1 MKTEKNRKLH
11 GSVLLTVV
19 AVMAML
25 IIFMTGTLVLANAAN
40 RRSHRSYTS
49 SQAEYTARAA
59 IDAFYR
65 STEDNTA
72 IRNAVLNLGT
82 RATYADVD
90 FGADYNTAMGR
101 LVDPDGSGTHDGQIR
116 IEQLHDAA
124 DHPITRWK
132 WNPSPEDPSHPGRAL
147 PAQWEEFNVIRVTA
161 TVQVGQ
167 RGARKTIYQ
176 DFLANPTTFTPTP
189 TPPGPN
195 PTAPE
200 GFQTIGDSAF
210 NTTGS
215 NLATHVILGLGNA
228 DRESVYDPRASSEMY
243 SPLFF
248 VNGSFDT
255 SAQFYMHVSSPEFK
269 TVITKDLHVNNELI
283 VEVDY
288 DASELPAGWTQK
300 DVPYFFVNGTLN
312 YDSGQFYFGTGRSND
327 DSRAPYNIFI
337 GRANISA
344 AGQLHIGG
352 DLYLMD
358 SGVEHVIE
366 GGTTTKLYSWT
377 ESMDSSSGS
386 QFTPAKSG
394 SIYCN
399 GSLKYTAGGE
409 IDGEVRVMDTL
420 TITSVSE
427 LTIHGNV
434 VAKNIILNG
443 SEPINIVD
451 GSGAFFDNIS
461 GDNAAA
467 IAAFNAVKMGDYAAF
482 NEPAYPESMTR
493 EEIYGTDPA
502 VDPSNPDLQNT
513 YNNFGLP
520 GGNKII
526 TNQMELL
533 DAVGYDNTR
542 GDFAS
547 YYTELPSTVPAKNT
561 SNTYGDGYTNGSSS
575 VVYIPYNAS
584 LSGTVT
590 IEPPAG
596 ATEFW
601 VVLGD
606 EGQTLNIPGD
616 TRLVLDDS
624 SCVINVMIQGN
635 LKLNDRSALLCK
647 SVADKIIGQTALGD
661 IDQSTDHVNV
671 MLYSNKT
678 TTLTL
683 GAQALVAA
691 NALAPYMDLIGGTEA
706 RWTADSYT
714 NKYGVTTTFTGGA
727 KSVVWLGN
735 GLFKSV
741 PSAFNNFG
749 FLKLDTGF

>member
-65 STEDNTA
+65 STQDNTT
-72 IRNAVLNLGT
+72 IRDAVLNLGT
-82 RATYADVD
+82 SVTYADVD
-90 FGADYNTAMGR
+90 FGAAYNTAMGR

-124 DHPITRWK
+124 GHPITQWK

-176 DFLANPTTFTPTP
+176 DFLANPTTFTPP
-189 TPPGPN
+189 GGPPSPS
-195 PTAPE
+195 APE
-200 GFQTIGDSAF
+200 GFQTIGNSAF

-215 NLATHVILGLGNA
+215 TLSTPVILGLGEYNR
-228 DRESVYDPRASSEMY
+228 DSVYDPRNSTEIY
-243 SPLFF
+243 SPMFF
-248 VNGSFDT
+248 VNGSFET
-255 SAQFYMHVSSPEFK
+255 SAQFHIHVSDPSFK
-269 TVITKDLHVNNELI
+269 TIITKDLNVNNELI
-283 VEVDY
+283 VDVEY
-288 DASELPAGWTQK
+288 DPGLLPADWTQK

-312 YDSGQFYFGTGRSND
+312 YNQNQLYLGTGYSGDGVTGNQ
-327 DSRAPYNIFI
+327 APYNVFL
-337 GRANISA
+337 GKANIDCT
-344 AGQLHIGG
+344 GPVHIAG

-358 SGVEHVIE
+358 AGADNLIN
-366 GGTTTKLYSWT
+366 GGSSSKLYSWT
-377 ESMDSSSGS
+377 ASMDPASGS
-386 QFTPAKSG
+386 QFTPAKTG

-399 GSLKYTAGGE
+399 GNLEYNAGGE
-409 IDGEVRVMDTL
+409 IDGELRVEGTL
-420 TITSVSE
+420 TINANE
-427 LTIHGNV
+427 PLTIHGNV
-434 VAKNIILNG
+434 VARNIVLNG
-443 SEPINIVD
+443 TKSVEIVD
-451 GSGAFFDNIS
+451 GSGAFYDSLS
-461 GDNAAA
+461 GDNDTAKAN
-467 IAAFNAVKMGDYAAF
+467 FQSVQMGDYAAF
-482 NEPAYPESMTR
+482 LEPAYPDTMTR
-493 EEIYGTDPA
+493 EEIYGQDPTA
-502 VDPSNPDLQNT
+502 SDLQSM
-513 YNNFGLP
+513 FSGFVQP

-526 TNQMELL
+526 TNQTELL
-533 DAVGYDNTR
+533 VAIGYDNTR
-542 GDFAS
+542 GDFS
-547 YYTELPSTVPAKNT
+547 NYFTELPSTVPAKNT
-561 SNTYGDGYTNGSSS
+561 SNTYGDGYTNGTSS
-575 VVYIPYNAS
+575 VVYIPHDAS

-606 EGQTLNIPGD
+606 ERETFTIPSD

-624 SCVINVMIQGN
+624 SCVINVMIQGD
-635 LKLNDRSALLCK
+635 LKLDDRSALLCK
-647 SVADKIIGQTALGD
+647 SVADKITGQTSLGD
-661 IDQSTDHVNV
+661 IDQNTDHVNV
-671 MLYSNKT
+671 MLYSNET

-691 NALAPYMDLIGGTEA
+691 NALAPNMELIGGTTSQ
-706 RWTADSYT
+706 WTVNSYT
-714 NKYGVTTTFTGGA
+714 SKYGVEPNWLGSGHQVT
-727 KSVVWLGN
+727 WLGN
-735 GLFKSV
+735 GLFKGV
-741 PSAFNNFG
+741 PDAINNFG